1 MKNSL
6 ARIAALA
13 FVSLFSFVSGSAA
26 GTNTLNYPY
35 GLAVDGKRN
44 LYAATATTTRSLS
57 YNASHVLV
65 PSKAFDSAHG

>member
-1 MKNSL
+1 LKNSR

-35 GLAVDGKRN
+35 GPAVDGKRN
-44 LYAATATTTRSLS
+44 LYAATTTRSLCTTPAMCWS
-57 YNASHVLV
+57 LPR
-65 PSKAFDSAHG
+65 PSTARTG